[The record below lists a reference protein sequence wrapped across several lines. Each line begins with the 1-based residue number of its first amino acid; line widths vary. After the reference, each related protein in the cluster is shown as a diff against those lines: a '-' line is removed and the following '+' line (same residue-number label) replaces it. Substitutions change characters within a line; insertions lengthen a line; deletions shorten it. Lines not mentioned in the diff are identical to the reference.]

1 MSAALVI
8 TEEAVAATQVRPL
21 DALKTYRYL
30 RLGMI
35 GAVVLLGTSIG
46 VESFKASNA
55 ATGAQWCLQRSISA
69 YYFTPVRAVFVGCM
83 FLVGLALI
91 AYKGRELWEDFF
103 LNVAGM
109 LAPVVAVVPTTAVG
123 ACYSVEPESQPL
135 AGGTLASW
143 VRANVDNNMNALFI
157 VGVIAVLVGSIIWRK
172 NLRDPKR
179 RDEIHPHAMEILLG
193 TLLILVAVMLVKK
206 FVPDLFFA
214 HAHLASAVLLFVFLG
229 LAILANIR
237 VHTKEGEHVWV
248 RLYRGVLAYMV
259 FGIPV
264 SLIFGAH
271 QVFVLEAWEIAAFA
285 TYWILQTKENWDEE
299 TVVIHSPAEPGVQL
313 PPQ

>member
-1 MSAALVI
+1 M
-8 TEEAVAATQVRPL
+8 AATQVRPL

-46 VESFKASNA
+46 VESFNAENA
-55 ATGAQWCLQRSISA
+55 ATGAQWCLQKSISA
-69 YYFTPVRAVFVGCM
+69 YYFTPVRAIFVGCM

-91 AYKGRELWEDFF
+91 AYKGREVWEDFF

-109 LAPVVAVVPTTAVG
+109 LAPIVAVVPTTAVG
-123 ACYSVEPESQPL
+123 TCYSTKPESRPL

-143 VRANVDNNMNALFI
+143 VRANVDNNMDALFI
-157 VGVIAVLVGSIIWRK
+157 VGVIAILLGFIIWRV

-179 RDEIHPHAMEILLG
+179 RDEIHPHTMGLLLG
-193 TLLILVAVMLVKK
+193 TLVVLVAVLLLKV
-206 FVPDLFFA
+206 FVRDFFFA
-214 HAHLASAVLLFVFLG
+214 HAHLGSAVLLFVFLG

-237 VHTKEGEHVWV
+237 VHNREGERAWV
-248 RLYRGVLAYMV
+248 PLYRSVLGYMV
-259 FGIPV
+259 LGVPV

-271 QVFVLEAWEIAAFA
+271 QVFVLEAWEILAFA
-285 TYWILQTKENWDEE
+285 TYWILQTVENWDDER
-299 TVVIHSPAEPGVQL
+299 VVIHDPAEPGVQL
-313 PPQ
+313 APK